1 MRRKILYFIFSK
13 VLKLQ
18 PGEAI
23 PEKWQVLYRIFF
35 PIKYMIMNNEEI
47 KYDPLSETIT
57 IYGIKFSKP
66 VFITWSKSNMCIPN
80 NEYFSFIV
88 NKDKTIS
95 LYRELPK
102 DILIKEVIEF
112 VIKDK
117 NIEDDVWNV
126 YKKYLESKEK

>member
-1 MRRKILYFIFSK
+1 MRRKILYFIFYTILR
-13 VLKLQ
+13 LK
-18 PGEAI
+18 PGEVI
-23 PEKWQVLYRIFF
+23 PEKWKIVYRILF
-35 PIKYMIMNNEEI
+35 PIKYYVMNNEEI

-57 IYGIKFSKP
+57 IYGIKFSKS

>member
-1 MRRKILYFIFSK
+1 MRRKILYFIFYTILR
-13 VLKLQ
+13 LK
-18 PGEAI
+18 PGEVI
-23 PEKWQVLYRIFF
+23 PEKWKIVYRILF
-35 PIKYMIMNNEEI
+35 PIKYYVMNNEEI

-57 IYGIKFSKP
+57 IYGIKFSKS
-66 VFITWSKSNMCIPN
+66 VFINLCNVSIST

-102 DILIKEVIEF
+102 NMLIMDAIDF
-112 VIKDK
+112 VLKDK